1 MMNQTTVH
9 REVLA
14 LLPAIRQTIK
24 SVLRKS
30 CFQGA
35 DHLDECMS
43 SVMVQIFEYAVRT
56 FDADKGS
63 AYSHFTFFARSRAIN
78 WMRLAHHRF
87 ETRYPDVA
95 DEDGEMVSLVDLTA
109 SDVDVI
115 ARHMESKRIR
125 KAIAALRPRQRALLE
140 AFERLG
146 CWSEAGREI
155 GVSAP
160 TASRLKAQIAER
172 LK

>member
-1 MMNQTTVH
+1 MMNQTTMH
-9 REVLA
+9 REILS
-14 LLPAIRQTIK
+14 LMPAIRRTIK
-24 SVLRKS
+24 SALRKS
-30 CFQGA
+30 CFQGS

-43 SVMVQIFEYAVRT
+43 SVMVQVFEYAVRT

-87 ETRYPDVA
+87 ETRYPDVT
-95 DEDGEMVSLVDLTA
+95 DDDGETVSLIDLTA
-109 SDVDVI
+109 SDVDDISRV
-115 ARHMESKRIR
+115 MESGRIR
-125 KAIAALRPRQRALLE
+125 KAITALRPRQRALLE

-160 TASRLKAQIAER
+160 TASRMKAQIAER